1 MFASSINLTIFI
13 MMIIIYLNELKNVS
27 MFIFNFNYIKD
38 MSKIIMEEKCNN
50 IYCEAETDRYQ
61 IAKNSYKLLL
71 SNDIFNSKT
80 YIIMI
85 FIISIMIYIYYY
97 YLLFDSDENNKAYYI
112 LHLILL
118 TILVSMIILRYAPHD
133 EAGYKNYFRDYND
146 PNNYFAKFIIFFT
159 NFTYYSVYLG
169 IPLIIIYIKKDDF
182 KNFTSAFPTIIKGLC
197 YILSL
202 ILIFNLMNIVMTFRT
217 NTKPILKTK
226 KLSWSLQK
234 SFEKLN
240 KDIIDN
246 RRTELDNEIP
256 DEMAI
261 FKDLI
266 TNIEVLYCKQI
277 EDSVTTKESTT
288 SYIIN
293 IFIAF
298 NELVKITL
306 NNIDGLNLN
315 DNDKNYINSLK
326 TTIKKN
332 HENLQRE
339 RELLNNTLV
348 SNVSL
353 IYDKT
358 VKLPFTYNYLED
370 TIKSQSY
377 KNEHYTNGNK
387 NNADYI
393 YTADISYDSPNL
405 FYEKYWDINEVSL
418 WNYDYFVPTILF
430 NSKRPN
436 LYNILVMV
444 ISVIVFIVIIH
455 FFARG
460 IIGEGITYNIYT
472 VLQPLIMFVIL
483 IIFILLFIYFNTWFN
498 KYVVYMCL
506 DSSYKRSLNK
516 LNSIVIPYI
525 RMYDNKIIRGNK
537 TYIRHYI
544 IANVFY
550 SILTGNIKLNENT
563 GATNA
568 FLTSAQLAAQTKE
581 INAKNAYNAAKTAN
595 EKIFALNAILPKII
609 NSDPKDT
616 VEQFRLGKS
625 LVMDVY
631 TTTADA
637 ETKANLAYDNSGDS
651 ATIKTFKTAL
661 TNFASKIQD
670 ISITNI
676 TTSSLLEA
684 KLADISPIISGIVTT
699 EIAALNLAQ
708 NALGPNE
715 LSDEKIY
722 YVNNAKRSVNEL
734 KIEIDKIKVGG
745 PNAGYTYDV
754 KKVTITKYVGY
765 AKREV
770 ANAKN
775 IIVTEF
781 STITSAKSL
790 KDFVN
795 TTGGDYNIAL
805 TAFYRGLSDLAT
817 IKTVS
822 IAAYTQTKK
831 AKTLS
836 DAALKDAE
844 LAQNAVIQLI
854 SDYSTLNPIDIDE
867 KKDVNNQ
874 DTYYDISRI
883 KTGRLKFA
891 NMNNSIL
898 SNDNEFR
905 EYYKSLY
912 KNIYKETY
920 DATQADKLYN
930 VFKNIFTSPATDIKT
945 IGELETYFK
954 TNIITNDTTGK
965 IYLIIKK
972 CIELFDEE
980 KFNNN
985 LIYYNNPDSIQK
997 GIDISAYNKFKFFK
1011 YGDNIIPYKFI
1022 LKLNTTS
1029 EYEMFVKD
1037 IKVTTIKDF
1046 NDNLSD
1052 YFGITAPETGQPHD
1066 ITPILQ
1072 DNDEEDLLSQASD
1085 IEKKQDKNLIKI
1097 IAKYLL
1103 ILGHINYNRIEYS
1116 LDSSNTDK
1124 KKEIYER
1131 KSYYLYRLFSNILYD
1146 DTYDIDDTFK
1156 TALNEELLIVNTKY
1170 KNLTY
1175 IYNYLETKYVVISPS
1190 NNKNYLINIIKSIN
1204 NKINDD
1210 DKILNNDAK
1219 NARYLFR
1226 DKINNK
1232 NNPEEY
1238 DNEEDILNY
1247 ANNISTRGFAAIYFA
1262 NIIIGCLYFYI
1273 ISINLKKSF

>member
-38 MSKIIMEEKCNN
+38 MAKIIMEEKCNN
-50 IYCEAETDRYQ
+50 IYCEAETGRYQ

-146 PNNYFAKFIIFFT
+146 PNNYFAKFITFFT
-159 NFTYYSVYLG
+159 NFTYYSVYLV
-169 IPLIIIYIKKDDF
+169 IPLIIIFIKKDDF

-217 NTKPILKTK
+217 NTKPILKTR

-326 TTIKKN
+326 ITIKKN
-332 HENLQRE
+332 NENLQRE
-339 RELLNNTLV
+339 RELSNNTLV

-436 LYNILVMV
+436 LYKILVMV

-455 FFARG
+455 FFAAG

-483 IIFILLFIYFNTWFN
+483 IIFVLLFIYFNTWFN

-516 LNSIVIPYI
+516 LNSIVTPYI

-550 SILTGNIKLNENT
+550 SILTGNIKLND
-563 GATNA
+563 
-568 FLTSAQLAAQTKE
+568 
-581 INAKNAYNAAKTAN
+581 
-595 EKIFALNAILPKII
+595 EKAIVLNAEQTASKIKETNIKEAYESAFNVKNYTNYLLAELNIII
-609 NSDPKDT
+609 NLEENKD
-616 VEQFRLGKS
+616 S
-625 LVMDVY
+625 LDSKRGTISKLLLNVKNYFDDITRY
-631 TTTADA
+631 AGEA
-637 ETKANLAYDNSGDS
+637 ETKAITAYGISTGASLSPQLIALNQKIADINTSKE
-651 ATIKTFKTAL
+651 TIKTITLFKNSLAIGSQLYTRITSL
-661 TNFASKIQD
+661 NT
-670 ISITNI
+670 ISLIDLMPVYQ
-676 TTSSLLEA
+676 SV
-684 KLADISPIISGIVTT
+684 KLAKESVTKASNLSIIILKGA
-699 EIAALNLAQ
+699 ELAKE
-708 NALGPNE
+708 NALEYIFPT
-715 LSDEKIY
+715 LL
-722 YVNNAKRSVNEL
+722 ASVNEEEY
-734 KIEIDKIKVGG
+734 K
-745 PNAGYTYDV
+745 
-754 KKVTITKYVGY
+754 
-765 AKREV
+765 
-770 ANAKN
+770 
-775 IIVTEF
+775 
-781 STITSAKSL
+781 
-790 KDFVN
+790 
-795 TTGGDYNIAL
+795 
-805 TAFYRGLSDLAT
+805 
-817 IKTVS
+817 
-822 IAAYTQTKK
+822 
-831 AKTLS
+831 
-836 DAALKDAE
+836 
-844 LAQNAVIQLI
+844 
-854 SDYSTLNPIDIDE
+854 
-867 KKDVNNQ
+867 

-930 VFKNIFTSPATDIKT
+930 VFKNIFTSPPANINT
-945 IGELETYFK
+945 IEKIETYFK
-954 TNIITNDTTGK
+954 TYIITNDTTGK

-985 LIYYNNPDSIQK
+985 LIYYNNPESIQK

-1022 LKLNTTS
+1022 LKLNTIS

-1052 YFGITAPETGQPHD
+1052 YFGITPPETGQPHD

-1247 ANNISTRGFAAIYFA
+1247 ANNISTRGFAGIYFA